1 MKKII
6 LSFSFLLFLFLSFS
20 VSAQY
25 EIEEFKPL
33 PKNIEKITAIQ
44 HSIYEGDTT
53 SENYFEYNFDEK
65 GNTTKSHYLTYH
77 IMEEIKYDSLD
88 RILEIDA
95 VYGESFGNGNLKYYY
110 PSKNQK
116 IEIHDKMG
124 FYKYIKLDF
133 IFDKEDRISE
143 EIKYD
148 STINLVNTDD
158 PIALISKINSRY
170 VYDKNG
176 NQIQKLDIEN
186 ATKELIYEMHALY
199 NKKQLV
205 NKTEKYSQNH
215 LTKSYATYK
224 SEEYFYIKEGNFK
237 DKIEKTINFEIN
249 ENDTT
254 KSEIQY
260 VYTALDSI
268 NTKKEMIYFYKNKS
282 SQKNILFYKNN
293 HLIKLEEYSISEE
306 NNREPKLS
314 TWTEY
319 TYFFY
324 PKTKE

>member
-1 MKKII
+1 MKKLF
-6 LSFSFLLFLFLSFS
+6 LSFSFLLSLFLSFS
-20 VSAQY
+20 ASAQY

-33 PKNIEKITAIQ
+33 PKNIEKITALQ
-44 HSIYEGDTT
+44 HSIYEGDTI
-53 SENYFEYNFDEK
+53 SENYFEYNFDTK
-65 GNTTKSHYLTYH
+65 GNTIKSHYLTYH

-88 RILEIDA
+88 RIIEIDA

-124 FYKYIKLDF
+124 FYKYIKSDF
-133 IFDKEDRISE
+133 IFDKEDRIIE

-176 NQIQKLDIEN
+176 NQIEQLDVKDS
-186 ATKELIYEMHALY
+186 TKELIYEMHALY
-199 NKKQLV
+199 NEKQLV
-205 NKTEKYSQNH
+205 NKTEKYSQNYP
-215 LTKSYATYK
+215 TQSYTTHK
-224 SEEYFYIKEGNFK
+224 FEEYFYIKEGNFK
-237 DKIEKTINFEIN
+237 DKIEKTITFETN
-249 ENDTT
+249 ENDTS

-260 VYTALDSI
+260 IYTVLDSI
-268 NTKKEMIYFYKNKS
+268 NTKKEIIYFYKNKL
-282 SQKNILFYKNN
+282 SQKNTLFYKNN
-293 HLIKLEEYSISEE
+293 HLIKIEEYSISEE
-306 NNREPKLS
+306 DNQKPKLS

-324 PKTKE
+324 PKSKE